1 MNLAGYNIKL
11 GRIKIVSYCS
21 VAEREVKKRAE
32 DNLNKLTRFEAP
44 KLVAKLE
51 EKLRRKVGEELVVK
65 LASF

>member
-1 MNLAGYNIKL
+1 MLSHNIKL
-11 GRIKIVSYCS
+11 GGRIKIVSDCS
-21 VAEREVKKRAE
+21 VAEREVKKQAE
-32 DNLNKLTRFEAP
+32 DNLNKWTRFEAP